1 MAINHAVIS
10 GNITNAPRK
19 LGTQDNPGLSF
30 SVAVNVPVRKDGK
43 WETEPLFVDCAMFG
57 NRCVKL
63 SEILCKGM
71 SVTVDGSLKPNRYT
85 NKDGVL
91 VNTFS
96 LMVKDIQLPPA
107 NREGSVNSNE
117 SIPF

>member
-10 GNITNAPRK
+10 GNITKDPRK

-30 SVAVNVPVRKDGK
+30 SVAVNVPIRKDGK

-57 NRCVKL
+57 NRCIKL
-63 SEILCKGM
+63 SEILHRGM
-71 SVTVDGSLKPNRYT
+71 AVTVDGQLRPNRYT
-85 NKDGVL
+85 NKDGVQ

-96 LMVKDIQLPPA
+96 LAVHDIQLPPVQKTEA
-107 NREGSVNSNE
+107 DYNE